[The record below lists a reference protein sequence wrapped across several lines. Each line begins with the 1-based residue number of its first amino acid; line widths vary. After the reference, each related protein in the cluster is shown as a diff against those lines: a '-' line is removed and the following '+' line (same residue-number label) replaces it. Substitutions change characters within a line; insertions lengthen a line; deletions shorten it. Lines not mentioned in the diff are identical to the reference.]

1 MILADKIITLRKKNG
16 WSQEELAEK
25 LNVTRQSVSK
35 WEGAQS
41 VPDLNK
47 ILLMSRIFE
56 VSTDFLLKDE
66 MEESCGSG
74 AQEIDSLQAGVQAG
88 AGTEESVPVRK
99 VSMAEARAFLEVGEK
114 TAGTIALAVFLC
126 ITSPICLLLL
136 SSAQET
142 GRIAVSENVSA
153 GIGMVILL
161 LLIAS
166 AVALFIFCDMKT
178 KQYEYMNEA
187 KIETEYGVTGMVN
200 ERKKDFQ
207 DTYTRCNII
216 GTCCCI
222 LAVIPLFAVMIFT
235 EDDFMMV
242 LAVCVL
248 LLIVA
253 VGVYF
258 FIIVGVRWD
267 SMQKLLQEG
276 DYTVDNK
283 RGEAAFRPVCCAYWM
298 VVTAAYLGYS
308 LYTKEWQV
316 SWIIW
321 PVAGVLFAAVKSIF
335 MAAVKRRK

>member
-66 MEESCGSG
+66 LEEQNSG
-74 AQEIDSLQAGVQAG
+74 VQELEGHQAG
-88 AGTEESVPVRK
+88 ASEESIPVRK
-99 VSMAEARAFLEVGEK
+99 VSMEEARAFLDIKER
-114 TAGTIALAVFLC
+114 TAGMTALAVVLC
-126 ITSPICLLLL
+126 IVSPICLIFLAA
-136 SSAQET
+136 AQET
-142 GRIAVSENVSA
+142 GKILISENAAA
-153 GIGMVILL
+153 GAGVVVLL
-161 LLIAS
+161 LFMAS
-166 AVALFIFCDMKT
+166 AVAMFIFCDMKA
-178 KQYEYMNEA
+178 KRYEYLNKM

-200 ERKKDFQ
+200 DRKQQYQ

-222 LAVIPLFAVMIFT
+222 LAVMPLFAALIFT
-235 EDDFMMV
+235 EDDFIMS

-248 LLIVA
+248 LLIVS

-258 FIIVGVRWD
+258 FVHAGVHWE
-267 SMQKLLQEG
+267 SMEKLLQEG

-283 RGEAAFRPVCCAYWM
+283 RGETAFEPFSGAYWLI
-298 VVTAAYLGYS
+298 VTAAYLAYS
-308 LYTKEWQV
+308 FYTNGWGI
-316 SWIIW
+316 SWAIW
-321 PVAGVLFAAVKSIF
+321 PVAGVLFAAVKIIF
-335 MAAVKRRK
+335 KAVVRGKRGKE